1 MAIEDGHV
9 IGFLDDTVPPPF
21 LEGPKEPQWSWDP
34 GKVGFGFYEPPNEPV
49 SRSLVTGFPERVE
62 LGTSTILKVSISAA
76 GKTDAGPLAIAVPI
90 GSKIDIVVEP
100 ESGFELEG
108 PDEGNLVVSDEKQTL
123 PLRFKLKAVTLGQG
137 KIRIYAYQGVQPL
150 GVMTVSATVVSALE
164 IADTES
170 IERERPLV
178 SVSVHQPD
186 LALYIFQHKYGGHP
200 GFTMKLTALDPS
212 LGLDFK
218 TFGPVP
224 FNTDPAQYFKSFF
237 EEIKNLRLDKP
248 EERETASLILNAKG
262 AHLFETLFPPD
273 LQVLL
278 WSLKERIQTIQIL
291 SQEPWIPWELCKL
304 TGQEKNGQV
313 MEGPF
318 LCEAFSVTRWIH
330 ELNPRPDLT
339 LKNIAVVVPKG
350 SGLKHA
356 VNERD
361 YLLSLK
367 EDGREVKQITARLK
381 NLIHAMSLGIYDG
394 WHFTG
399 HGTFRV
405 EDPNRSGLKLENRE
419 RLTPEYLSG
428 IARRL
433 GRMHPLVFLNA
444 CDVGQRA
451 MSLTDIGGFAHKFLW
466 AGAGAF
472 VGAHWA
478 IDDQI
483 AYNFAQEFYTRLLG
497 GFPVGQAIRAS
508 RIKIRDDH
516 PGDPTWL
523 AYTVFADPF
532 ARVKL

>member
-1 MAIEDGHV
+1 M
-9 IGFLDDTVPPPF
+9 
-21 LEGPKEPQWSWDP
+21 
-34 GKVGFGFYEPPNEPV
+34 
-49 SRSLVTGFPERVE
+49 
-62 LGTSTILKVSISAA
+62 
-76 GKTDAGPLAIAVPI
+76 
-90 GSKIDIVVEP
+90 
-100 ESGFELEG
+100 
-108 PDEGNLVVSDEKQTL
+108 
-123 PLRFKLKAVTLGQG
+123 
-137 KIRIYAYQGVQPL
+137 
-150 GVMTVSATVVSALE
+150 
-164 IADTES
+164 
-170 IERERPLV
+170 
-178 SVSVHQPD
+178 
-186 LALYIFQHKYGGHP
+186 
-200 GFTMKLTALDPS
+200 
-212 LGLDFK
+212 
-218 TFGPVP
+218 
-224 FNTDPAQYFKSFF
+224 
-237 EEIKNLRLDKP
+237 RLDKP

-313 MEGPF
+313 VEGPF
-318 LCEAFSVTRWIH
+318 LCEIFSVTRWIH
-330 ELNPRPDLT
+330 ELNPQPDLT

-367 EDGREVKQITARLK
+367 KDGREVKQITARLK
-381 NLIHAMSLGIYDG
+381 NLIHALSLGIYDG

-433 GRMHPLVFLNA
+433 GRTHPLVFLNA